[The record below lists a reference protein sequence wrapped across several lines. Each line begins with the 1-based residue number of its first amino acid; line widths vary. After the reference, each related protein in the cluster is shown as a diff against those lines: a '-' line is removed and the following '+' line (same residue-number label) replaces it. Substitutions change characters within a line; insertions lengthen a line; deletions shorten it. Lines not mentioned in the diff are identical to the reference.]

1 MIMRGNV
8 YISIPASDNDNS
20 LPSAITRYDWSE
32 YTYND
37 EGEVETTTTIH
48 PTWSQYGEKYK
59 ADFGAA
65 VSVSV
70 KDVEFIVYELEV
82 SWQDSE
88 TSALIALG
96 SKKAAPK
103 YTLMNASE
111 ARAFI
116 ADNSDVVA

>member
-1 MIMRGNV
+1 MRGNV

-59 ADFGAA
+59 AQFGAP
-65 VSVSV
+65 VSVG
-70 KDVEFIVYELEV
+70 EHTIYEMEV

-88 TSALIALG
+88 TSALVALG
-96 SKKAAPK
+96 SGKAAPN
-103 YTLMNASE
+103 YTLMNATE

-116 ADNSDVVA
+116 ADNSDVQL

>member
-1 MIMRGNV
+1 MRGNV
-8 YISIPASDNDNS
+8 YISIPAADKDNA
-20 LPSAITRYDWSE
+20 LPSAITRYDWIE
-32 YTYND
+32 VAYND

-70 KDVEFIVYELEV
+70 NDVEFIVYELEV
-82 SWQDSE
+82 SWLDSE
-88 TSALIALG
+88 TSALVALG

-103 YTLMNASE
+103 YTLMTASE
-111 ARAFI
+111 ARTFI
-116 ADNSDVVA
+116 ADNADSQL

>member
-1 MIMRGNV
+1 MRGNV
-8 YISIPASDNDNS
+8 YISIPAADKDNA
-20 LPSAITRYDWSE
+20 LPSAITRYDWNE
-32 YTYND
+32 YTYDD
-37 EGEVETTTTIH
+37 EGAIDTTTLVH
-48 PTWSQYGEKYK
+48 PTWAEYGEKYK

-70 KDVEFIVYELEV
+70 NDVEFIVYELEA

-103 YTLMNASE
+103 YTLMTATE

-116 ADNSDVVA
+116 ADNTDSQL

>member
-1 MIMRGNV
+1 MRGNV
-8 YISIPASDNDNS
+8 YISIPAADNAKA
-20 LPSAITRYDWSE
+20 LPSSITRYDWTES
-32 YTYND
+32 TYND
-37 EGEVETTTTIH
+37 EGEVESTKKVH
-48 PTWSQYGEKYK
+48 PTWAQYGEKYK

-70 KDVEFIVYELEV
+70 NDVEFIVYELEA
-82 SWQDSE
+82 SWKDSE
-88 TSALIALG
+88 ISALIALG

-116 ADNSDVVA
+116 ADNSDVQL

>member
-1 MIMRGNV
+1 MRGNV
-8 YISIPASDNDNS
+8 YISIPTADIANA
-20 LPSAITRYDWSE
+20 LPSNITRYDWTES
-32 YTYND
+32 TYND

-59 ADFGAA
+59 AQFGAP
-65 VSVSV
+65 VSVG
-70 KDVEFIVYELEV
+70 EYTIYEMEV

-96 SKKAAPK
+96 SGKAAPN

-116 ADNSDVVA
+116 ADNSDVQL

>member
-1 MIMRGNV
+1 MRGNC
-8 YISIPASDNDNS
+8 YISIPASDNDNA
-20 LPSAITRYDWSE
+20 LPSAITRYDWTES
-32 YTYND
+32 TYNE

-59 ADFGAA
+59 ADFGAP

-70 KDVEFIVYELEV
+70 NDVEYIVYELEV
-82 SWQDSE
+82 SWLDSE
-88 TSALIALG
+88 TSALVALG
-96 SKKAAPK
+96 SGKTAPS

>member
-1 MIMRGNV
+1 MRGNV
-8 YISIPASDNDNS
+8 YISIPASDNDNA
-20 LPSAITRYDWSE
+20 LPSAITRYDWIE
-32 YTYND
+32 YTYNE
-37 EGEVETTTTIH
+37 EGEVQSTTTIH

-70 KDVEFIVYELEV
+70 NDVEFIVYELEV
-82 SWQDSE
+82 SWLDSE
-88 TSALIALG
+88 TSALVALG
-96 SKKAAPK
+96 SGKTAPK

-116 ADNSDVVA
+116 VDNSDVVA